1 MFCLGVN
8 LLLAIV
14 LFSTI
19 VGDMLPV
26 TNNTPLIGQIYCTTK
41 HILYYFHKNIFIY
54 LSIHSFEIEQL
65 QLHLLT
71 MILTGI
77 F

>member
-54 LSIHSFEIEQL
+54 TLFEIEQL
-65 QLHLLT
+65 QLYLR
-71 MILTGI
+71 
-77 F
+77 

>member
-1 MFCLGVN
+1 MEKDISFSGVN

-26 TNNTPLIGQIYCTTK
+26 TNNTPLIGQKYFITSAQDRKMGK
-41 HILYYFHKNIFIY
+41 HAARNRIMVAIPRD
-54 LSIHSFEIEQL
+54 
-65 QLHLLT
+65 
-71 MILTGI
+71 
-77 F
+77 

>member
-1 MFCLGVN
+1 MLKLDILISSKMKKDISFSGVN

-26 TNNTPLIGQIYCTTK
+26 TNNTPLIGQKYFITSAAKERKMGK
-41 HILYYFHKNIFIY
+41 HAARNRIMVAIP
-54 LSIHSFEIEQL
+54 
-65 QLHLLT
+65 
-71 MILTGI
+71 
-77 F
+77 

>member
-1 MFCLGVN
+1 MIKGGKEISSYTHSNSSLISGVN

-26 TNNTPLIGQIYCTTK
+26 TNATPLIG
-41 HILYYFHKNIFIY
+41 
-54 LSIHSFEIEQL
+54 
-65 QLHLLT
+65 
-71 MILTGI
+71 
-77 F
+77 